1 MDSVQVNEWVTCQ
14 GSKLLT
20 GVYKSVNKL
29 DSSFDDTQNTWGHVL
44 EYLQARVGGEVIETW
59 FSPIVFEGFDGDKA
73 KLVVPNK
80 FFGEWLERNY
90 LDILGEAFQAA
101 GSLSGPLEVEFI
113 VRDSDDPALPIQG
126 FSQPAIVPNLK
137 PSIIRN
143 KKNPLPNPKYT
154 FDNFVVGASNQFAH
168 AASRAVAESPALA
181 YNPLFIY
188 GGVGLG
194 KTHLLHSIGNY
205 IARGGELRIA
215 YVTTEQFTNEVIN
228 SIRYDKMIELRR
240 RYRNVDMLLIDDIQF
255 LAGKERTQEE
265 FFHTF
270 NSLYEARKQIVLS
283 SDRFP
288 KEMPSM
294 EERLRSR
301 FEWGLIAD
309 LQQPDVETRIAI
321 LRKKSEE
328 EGVDISEDVIQLLSV
343 NLKSNIRELEG
354 ALIRLGAYAS
364 LTGQAITVEMA
375 KNVLRDLFGGK
386 RNVITSE
393 DIQEVVASRFHV
405 KISDLKSKRRT
416 KTLVHPRQVAMYL
429 CRQMTDASFPEI
441 GRDFGGK
448 DHTTII
454 HACKQIQ
461 KLQEVDSVLRT
472 TLASLKEEIG
482 KS

>member
-1 MDSVQVNEWVTCQ
+1 M
-14 GSKLLT
+14 
-20 GVYKSVNKL
+20 NKVESSL
-29 DSSFDDTQNTWGHVL
+29 DTNHNVWGTVL
-44 EYLQARVGGEVIETW
+44 EYLQVRLGSEVIETW
-59 FSPIVFEGFDGDKA
+59 FSPVMFEGFNGKKA
-73 KLVVPNK
+73 KVAVPNK

-90 LDILGEAFQAA
+90 LDLIGEAFQSA
-101 GSLSGPLEVEFI
+101 GAFSGQVEVDFI
-113 VRDSDDPALPIQG
+113 VRELDVSSQSSQSPLHVEVLQHQKPAV
-126 FSQPAIVPNLK
+126 A
-137 PSIIRN
+137 RN

-194 KTHLLHSIGNY
+194 KTHLLHSIGNFV
-205 IARGGELRIA
+205 AKGSELRIA

-240 RYRNVDMLLIDDIQF
+240 RYRNIDMLLIDDIQF

-270 NSLYEARKQIVLS
+270 NSLHEARKQIVLS

-328 EGVDISEDVIQLLSV
+328 EGVAISEDVIQLLAA

-364 LTGQAITVEMA
+364 LTGQMITVDMA
-375 KNVLRDLFGGK
+375 KNVLRDLLGGK
-386 RNVITSE
+386 RNVITTE
-393 DIQEVVASRFHV
+393 DIQEVVASRFHLKV
-405 KISDLKSKRRT
+405 SDLKSKRRT

-429 CRQMTDASFPEI
+429 CREMTDASFPEI

-454 HACKQIQ
+454 HACKQIL
-461 KLQEVDSVLRT
+461 KSQESDSVLRS
-472 TLASLKEEIG
+472 TLDSLKEEIG
-482 KS
+482 KG